1 MSYTRDVTEAFDFT
15 TTQILDW
22 ELEAIRK
29 DSIEILPEGIT
40 MIICN
45 VPTKFIKD
53 QYNTEYEAHSI
64 AVAMRL
70 EELTNQALEIDA
82 TSGTVHEF

>member
-1 MSYTRDVTEAFDFT
+1 MPVVIE
-15 TTQILDW
+15 
-22 ELEAIRK
+22 EIRK

-40 MIICN
+40 VIIHN
-45 VPTKFIKD
+45 VPTQFVKD
-53 QYNTEYEAHSI
+53 QYGMEYEAHSI

-82 TSGTVHEF
+82 TRGSVHEFQF